1 MPDPFEAADSL
12 LSKLFAVI
20 FVYAPPSFRRAL
32 WRPFAFL
39 FNIGRTADEPGA
51 VSAKR
56 RRSSIYRRG
65 VSVPTTVK
73 VAREENDD
81 LN

>member
-1 MPDPFEAADSL
+1 MSDPFEAADSL

-51 VSAKR
+51 VSTK

-73 VAREENDD
+73 VAREENDG